1 MKGGI
6 LPRCRLLPRIYSDR
20 AGAALVEFTLVLPF
34 LLSIVFGMAEFGR
47 FIYQYQLVL
56 EGLRDAGRYLSRVD
70 ASNGTL
76 QTNAINLAVT
86 GTLDGTGAARVTG
99 WATSDV
105 TISFRDVDNSANPAP
120 YRGPATIHV
129 AIVTTTFDY
138 ADIGMLGALGLG
150 PLSVRASYEQR
161 VLGE

>member
-1 MKGGI
+1 MNRAVTRLRCLI
-6 LPRCRLLPRIYSDR
+6 LVVFGDR

-70 ASNGTL
+70 ATSGTQ
-76 QTNAINLAVT
+76 QTNAKNLAVT
-86 GTLDGTGAARVTG
+86 GTLDGTGTARVTG

-105 TISFRDVDNSANPAP
+105 TITIETVANPGQAL
-120 YRGPATIHV
+120 YRGPDPVNIAHV
-129 AIVTTTFDY
+129 ATTFNY
-138 ADIGMLGALGLG
+138 SDIGMLGALGLG
-150 PLSVRASYEQR
+150 PLSVSATYEQR